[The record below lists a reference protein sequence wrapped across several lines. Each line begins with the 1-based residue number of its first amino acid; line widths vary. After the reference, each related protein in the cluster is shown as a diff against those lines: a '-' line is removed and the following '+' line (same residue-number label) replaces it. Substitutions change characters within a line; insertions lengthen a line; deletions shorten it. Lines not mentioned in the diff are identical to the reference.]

1 MTRAR
6 RTGLTI
12 LMALGLTLA
21 TAGCRIPLGN
31 GCEALILEPG
41 TQFGVSCNLI

>member
-12 LMALGLTLA
+12 LMFLGLTLA

-31 GCEALILEPG
+31 GCEALVFEPG
-41 TQFGVSCNLI
+41 TQFGVSCNLV